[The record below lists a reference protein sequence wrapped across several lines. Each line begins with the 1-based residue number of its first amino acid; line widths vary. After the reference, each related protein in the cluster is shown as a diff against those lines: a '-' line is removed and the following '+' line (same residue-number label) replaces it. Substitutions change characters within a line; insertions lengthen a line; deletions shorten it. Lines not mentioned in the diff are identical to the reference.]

1 MKTTILK
8 NLTKRKF
15 IMKQLIRFGLAQRYI
30 TTRTESGVSYSIEGY
45 IFGGN
50 TKIITK
56 DERYSKKVWK

>member
-15 IMKQLIRFGLAQRYI
+15 IMTQLIRLGLAQRYI
-30 TTRTESGVSYSIEGY
+30 TTRTESGVNYSIEGY
-45 IFGGN
+45 IFGAN